1 MAVVFHRKRGKFKPY
16 KVLDAFSAALIRRI
30 TPSAAAQAALQSHF
44 LITRNA
50 CPRHNHTQFAFWWL
64 NRDRS
69 RTADSNLWI
78 VRRHALLESLIGFRQ
93 TGARSKIGVGGP
105 ANKKPTIGLAL
116 GGGAARGFAH
126 IGILRTLL
134 ANGIVPD
141 IVVGT
146 SIGAVVGAS
155 YAAGHL
161 DTLESWA
168 KGLLPRNIFSY
179 LDIRLNGSGL
189 IGGSKLAAQLESS
202 FGGILIDELPLKFAA
217 VSTEVNTGHEIW
229 ITDGRLVDAVRAS
242 YALPGIFEPV
252 LIGDRWLVD
261 GALVNPVPVSAAR
274 ALGAEVVIACN
285 VSTDVFGHGTIIS
298 AHGKIPVE
306 PPPEQPAEPVPEK
319 RGFGKFF
326 SAEKTVKREFFGSA
340 GRPGIST
347 VMVEAFNI
355 MQDRITR
362 SRLAG
367 DPPDVLISPRVGK
380 IGWFDFHRAEE
391 TIAHGARAAE
401 RNIESIQE
409 AISLLTPTA
418 SQTPGTAQPTQP

>member
-1 MAVVFHRKRGKFKPY
+1 M
-16 KVLDAFSAALIRRI
+16 
-30 TPSAAAQAALQSHF
+30 
-44 LITRNA
+44 
-50 CPRHNHTQFAFWWL
+50 
-64 NRDRS
+64 
-69 RTADSNLWI
+69 
-78 VRRHALLESLIGFRQ
+78 LESLIGFRQ
-93 TGARSKIGVGGP
+93 SSTRNRVGVRTPVGR
-105 ANKKPTIGLAL
+105 KPTIGLAL

-146 SIGAVVGAS
+146 SIGAVVGSS

-168 KGLLPRNIFSY
+168 RGLLPRNIFSY

-189 IGGSKLAAQLESS
+189 IGGGKLAAQLEAA

-229 ITDGRLVDAVRAS
+229 ITDGRVVDAVRAS

-274 ALGAEVVIACN
+274 ALGAEIVIACN

-298 AHGKIPVE
+298 AHGKVSTDPE
-306 PPPEQPAEPVPEK
+306 PPAEPETTVAK
-319 RGFGKFF
+319 SRFGKFF

-391 TIAHGARAAE
+391 IINHGVRAAE

-409 AISLLTPTA
+409 AINLLSPTA
-418 SQTPGTAQPTQP
+418 NQTPGAAQETQP

>member
-1 MAVVFHRKRGKFKPY
+1 
-16 KVLDAFSAALIRRI
+16 
-30 TPSAAAQAALQSHF
+30 
-44 LITRNA
+44 
-50 CPRHNHTQFAFWWL
+50 
-64 NRDRS
+64 
-69 RTADSNLWI
+69 
-78 VRRHALLESLIGFRQ
+78 LLESLIGFRQ

>member
-1 MAVVFHRKRGKFKPY
+1 M
-16 KVLDAFSAALIRRI
+16 
-30 TPSAAAQAALQSHF
+30 
-44 LITRNA
+44 
-50 CPRHNHTQFAFWWL
+50 
-64 NRDRS
+64 
-69 RTADSNLWI
+69 
-78 VRRHALLESLIGFRQ
+78 LESLIGFGQ
-93 TGARSKIGVGGP
+93 SGSRSKTGIETSV
-105 ANKKPTIGLAL
+105 AKKPVIGLAL

-161 DTLESWA
+161 DTLELWA
-168 KGLLPRNIFSY
+168 KSLLPRNIFSY

-189 IGGSKLAAQLESS
+189 IGGSKLASQLEAS
-202 FGGILIDELPLKFAA
+202 FGRILIDELPLKFAA
-217 VSTEVNTGHEIW
+217 VSTEVKTGHEIW
-229 ITDGRLVDAVRAS
+229 LTDGPLVDAVRAS

-252 LIGDRWLVD
+252 LIEDRWLVD

-274 ALGAEVVIACN
+274 ALGAEIVIACN

-298 AHGKIPVE
+298 AHGKRPAEPEVPVE
-306 PPPEQPAEPVPEK
+306 PVVEK

-340 GRPGIST
+340 SRPGIST

-367 DPPDVLISPRVGK
+367 DPPDVLISPRVGR

-391 TIAHGARAAE
+391 TIGHGVRAAE

-409 AISLLTPTA
+409 AINLLTPTT
-418 SQTPGTAQPTQP
+418 SQPPGTAQPTSP